1 MSSEQ
6 KAKRPFIFVVDDERL
21 IADTLALILNRNG
34 FEAIPLYSGEKLI
47 EAVEVLKPDVLITDV
62 VMGGMSGVEAA
73 IRIREA
79 IPECHIL
86 LFSGQA
92 ATADLL
98 AHARANGHSFEILH
112 KPVHP
117 EAILH
122 RLQKLLDR
130 DVFSEARL
138 PVVP

>member
-1 MSSEQ
+1 MSSEHELR
-6 KAKRPFIFVVDDERL
+6 RPFIFVVDDEHL
-21 IADTLALILNRNG
+21 IADTLALILNKNG
-34 FEAIPLYSGEKLI
+34 FEAMPLYSGEKLI
-47 EAVEVLKPDVLITDV
+47 EAVEVLKPDALITDV

-98 AHARANGHSFEILH
+98 ADARANGHFFEILH

-122 RLQKLLDR
+122 RLNKLLPLDR
-130 DVFSEARL
+130 SRAPL
-138 PVVP
+138 SPVVP